1 MTISGSLRAW
11 MCLLAMV
18 LSIAHATEPQAN
30 SDAHNRVSSQQSITV
45 EANSTPEEKEEGDLN
60 DIYQPVSAIQQ
71 QHDCQSAI
79 DKYRAVVIPAAERA
93 KFPKPKNKYL
103 YLAYRGI
110 GDCEMNLKNFAEA
123 EATYQKLFEYLP
135 VWPGTD
141 DSDYPIAF
149 QSLGYARMAQQKWTD
164 AEEPLRKSISILD
177 DMIASAS
184 KSDKDFV
191 RNEMANDYR
200 MSEDSSLYFLG
211 VVYYREK
218 RDSDAL
224 GVLERGYNQALQYHA
239 PAPIVKNIVDAG
251 VTISVDSLDVSAGLT
266 WSKRALSLK

>member
-1 MTISGSLRAW
+1 MTTSGSLRAW
-11 MCLLAMV
+11 VYFLSMV
-18 LSIAHATEPQAN
+18 LSAAHAIEPQAN
-30 SDAHNRVSSQQSITV
+30 PNAQKRVTSQQSITV
-45 EANSTPEEKEEGDLN
+45 EANSTPEENEEGNLN
-60 DIYQPVSAIQQ
+60 DIYQPVFAIQQ

-93 KFPKPKNKYL
+93 KFSKPKSKYL

-110 GDCEMNLKNFAEA
+110 GDCDMSLKNFAEA

-149 QSLGYARMAQQKWTD
+149 RSVGDARMAQQKWKE
-164 AEEPLRKSISILD
+164 AEEPLQKSISIFE
-177 DMIASAS
+177 DMIAFAN

-191 RNEMANDYR
+191 RNEMANNYR
-200 MSEDSSLYFLG
+200 MSEDLSLYFLG

-218 RDSDAL
+218 RDSEAL
-224 GVLERGYNQALQYHA
+224 VVLERGYNQAVQYHA
-239 PAPIVKNIVDAG
+239 PTAIIKNIVDAG